1 MARNTRTY
9 SDFDLNFMK
18 NPVTLDIG
26 MKYDEN
32 AVKASIKNLVLTRN
46 YERPFHSEIGT
57 QIGSL
62 LFNPAG
68 PMLDIMLKR
77 SITDVI
83 NTFEPRA
90 VLLDVQVLS
99 KLDSNAVDITIT
111 FRVINKPNPVTLSL
125 ILKRTR

>member
-9 SDFDLNFMK
+9 SDFDLNFLL
-18 NPVTLDIG
+18 NPVTQDVG

-32 AVKASIKNLVLTRN
+32 AVKASIRNLVLTRN
-46 YERPFHSEIGT
+46 YERPFHSDIGT
-57 QIGSL
+57 QVNNL

-77 SITDVI
+77 AITDVI
-83 NTFEPRA
+83 TTYEPRA
-90 VLLDVQVLS
+90 VLMDVQVIS
-99 KLDSNAVDITIT
+99 RLDSNEVNIDVV
-111 FRVINKPNPVTLSL
+111 FRVINRSNPVILSL

>member
-9 SDFDLNFMK
+9 SDFDLNFMV
-18 NPVTLDIG
+18 NPVTQDLG

-57 QIGSL
+57 QIGNL

-68 PMLDIMLKR
+68 PMLDVMLKR

-90 VLLDVQVLS
+90 VLLGVEVIS
-99 KLDSNAVDITIT
+99 RLDSNEVDINIT
-111 FRVINKPNPVTLSL
+111 FRVINKSNPVTLSL